1 MERADLLRLL
11 GFEEGAG
18 GAEEVEVQKGHSS
31 GGEAE
36 DEATAEESSAWVE
49 AALEAEEVA
58 RTTSVGQE
66 ECTLNSGVYRN
77 P

>member
-1 MERADLLRLL
+1 M
-11 GFEEGAG
+11 G
-18 GAEEVEVQKGHSS
+18 VQKGHSS

-49 AALEAEEVA
+49 AALEAEEMA

-66 ECTLNSGVYRN
+66 ECTLNSGA
-77 P
+77 